1 MASDTLHIDS
11 AQIAVWQDD
20 GRYDYDREIVGGS
33 ENLLEWLASLI
44 SRWLNKT
51 FDTVLDDD
59 VVYYVLVGLGVVA
72 VMVVGWLLWKQRSK
86 LFYGK
91 DEEEALEYEV
101 VEDTIYGVDFDADL
115 REALANENYRQAI
128 RLVYLQTLLY
138 LQEAGKID
146 WQPSK
151 TPTQYMRQVNQPAFS
166 QLTALFVQVRYGNYE
181 VSEALYQRM
190 KTLQEAVIGKGGEA
204 HEQ

>member
-11 AQIAVWQDD
+11 AQIAVWQND
-20 GRYDYDREIVGGS
+20 GRFDYDREIVGGS
-33 ENLLEWLASLI
+33 ENLLEWLASVI
-44 SRWLNKT
+44 SRWLNDIFNT
-51 FDTVLDDD
+51 ALDSDM
-59 VVYYVLVGLGVVA
+59 VYYTLVVVGIVVVA
-72 VMVVGWLLWKQRSK
+72 VLGWLLWKRRSK

-91 DEEEALEYEV
+91 NNDEALDYEV

-115 REALANENYRQAI
+115 RAALAKEDYRQAI

-138 LQEAGKID
+138 LQEAGQID

-166 QLTALFVQVRYGNYE
+166 QLTNLFVQVRYGNFGA
-181 VSEALYQRM
+181 SEDLFKQV
-190 KTLQEAVIGKGGEA
+190 KTLQEAVIEKGGEQ
-204 HEQ
+204 HE

>member
-11 AQIAVWQDD
+11 AQIAVWQND
-20 GRYDYDREIVGGS
+20 GRFDYDREIVGGS
-33 ENLLEWLASLI
+33 ENLLEWLASVI
-44 SRWLNKT
+44 SRWLNDIFNT
-51 FDTVLDDD
+51 ALDSDM
-59 VVYYVLVGLGVVA
+59 VYYTLVVVGVVVVA
-72 VMVVGWLLWKQRSK
+72 VLGWLLWKRRSK

-91 DEEEALEYEV
+91 NNDEALDYEM

-115 REALANENYRQAI
+115 RVALAKEDYRQAI
-128 RLVYLQTLLY
+128 RLVYLQTLLH

-166 QLTALFVQVRYGNYE
+166 QLTNLFVQVRYGNFGA
-181 VSEALYQRM
+181 SEDLFKQV
-190 KTLQEAVIGKGGEA
+190 KTLQEAVIEKGGEQ
-204 HEQ
+204 HE